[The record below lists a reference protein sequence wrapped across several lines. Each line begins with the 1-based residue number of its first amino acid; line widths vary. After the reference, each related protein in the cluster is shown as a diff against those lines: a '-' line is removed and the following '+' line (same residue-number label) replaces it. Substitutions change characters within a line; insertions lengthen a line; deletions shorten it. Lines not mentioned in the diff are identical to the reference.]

1 MIRKMRI
8 VAIAA
13 GTALVGV
20 IPIHSLAATNAQA
33 SGQQLFMANNC
44 YLCHGTVGQGGAGPR
59 IAPPSLPPEAGF
71 TAYVR
76 HPSGRMPAFTAK
88 VLGDADLTAI
98 YGYLQ
103 SLPQP
108 KGLPTLLMQ
117 SDASG
122 SH

>member
-1 MIRKMRI
+1 MGRTMCI
-8 VAIAA
+8 AIIATTAA
-13 GTALVGV
+13 LAGV
-20 IPIHSLAATNAQA
+20 IPIQVLGATNAQS
-33 SGQQLFMANNC
+33 SGQHLFMTNNC

-59 IAPPSLPPEAGF
+59 IAPPSLPPASGF
-71 TAYVR
+71 MAYVR
-76 HPSGRMPAFTAK
+76 QPSGSMPPYTTK
-88 VLGDADLTAI
+88 VVSDADLTAI

-108 KGLPTLLMQ
+108 NGLPNLLR